1 MRIVDDGSTSTV
13 EEFEYA
19 MKIIWVFLQRLIIE
33 YRLYYIA
40 SIYNMGLIRNKN
52 ATLSLPIKSLD
63 WDIRIA

>member
-1 MRIVDDGSTSTV
+1 MRIADDSSTSTV

-19 MKIIWVFLQRLIIE
+19 MKISWVFLQRLIIE

-40 SIYNMGLIRNKN
+40 SIYHMGLIRNKN
-52 ATLSLPIKSLD
+52 ATLPLPIKSLH